1 MANAGTAFFQ
11 FKISTIV
18 RASIVF
24 PALRAAVSAT
34 LAVAPG
40 WLARTAARHF
50 VTPPQHGYTNSEI
63 LALKNARHR
72 QVASPMGKL
81 AVWQFGDQWRP
92 VVVFSHGWG
101 GRGAQFREF
110 VPALVG
116 AGFQVWL
123 FDHVGHGLSDGREA
137 PITDFAKG
145 IASVVRAAE
154 EEGVTV
160 AGLIGH
166 SLGAVGVGIALRDEL
181 LTHEHLRVV
190 QIAPPASLIRY
201 SHFFALRFG
210 LPESVRAAIQ
220 WRLEQKIGRSWQEFE
235 LPAAVAQLRSKALV
249 IHDDKDREV
258 AIEDG
263 LAVARAWPDA
273 RFKRTEGLGHKK
285 LLRDQQV
292 IDAAVDFIADRAV
305 FSLPPPGD
313 ESSAPWPAR
322 LY

>member
-101 GRGAQFREF
+101 GAGHNSGSLCLHLL
-110 VPALVG
+110 ALVFRY
-116 AGFQVWL
+116 GF
-123 FDHVGHGLSDGREA
+123 S
-137 PITDFAKG
+137 IM
-145 IASVVRAAE
+145 
-154 EEGVTV
+154 
-160 AGLIGH
+160 
-166 SLGAVGVGIALRDEL
+166 
-181 LTHEHLRVV
+181 
-190 QIAPPASLIRY
+190 
-201 SHFFALRFG
+201 
-210 LPESVRAAIQ
+210 
-220 WRLEQKIGRSWQEFE
+220 
-235 LPAAVAQLRSKALV
+235 LV
-249 IHDDKDREV
+249 MV
-258 AIEDG
+258 
-263 LAVARAWPDA
+263 
-273 RFKRTEGLGHKK
+273 
-285 LLRDQQV
+285 
-292 IDAAVDFIADRAV
+292 
-305 FSLPPPGD
+305 
-313 ESSAPWPAR
+313 
-322 LY
+322 